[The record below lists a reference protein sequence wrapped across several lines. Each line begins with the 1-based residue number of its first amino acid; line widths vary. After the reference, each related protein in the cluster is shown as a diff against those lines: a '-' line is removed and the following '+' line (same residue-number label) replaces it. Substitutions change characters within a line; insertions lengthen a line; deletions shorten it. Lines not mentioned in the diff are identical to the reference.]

1 MLIKLQV
8 KNFRSFRDPTVFSMT
23 KTAGA
28 ELAETHTFEPQALAT
43 PSLLK
48 SAAIYG
54 PNASGK
60 TNLIYALVVMKGLV
74 TLSFKESEPIPVSP
88 FRLDANSRKQPC
100 EFEVVFVSESA
111 RYQYGF
117 SVTEERFTGEWLLAY
132 PHGRPQRLI
141 DRKYD
146 AKSKSYAWGNMTK
159 LAGPRKLL
167 QEATRPNALFL
178 STAIQLNNEHIKPVF
193 DWFDKTLRIVGAAG
207 PRADYS
213 MELCKQPESKES
225 ILAFLRANDIN
236 IDDIS
241 IEEKQVG
248 SGDFPGDMPDAE
260 RREVLRG
267 LSARAYSL
275 YKLKNDRMEKFE
287 WVDESEGT
295 KKLFEFA
302 GPMSEIL
309 KEGYVVIVDDL
320 DRHLHPALV
329 GFLVQLFHNTGVNAK
344 SAQLVFTTHD
354 TSILN
359 QKMFRRDQIWLC
371 DKGRDRA
378 AELFPL
384 TDFSPRKKGN
394 IEYGYLSGR
403 YRAFP
408 HIKDA
413 ALIRSA
419 IDRLSPAS

>member
-1 MLIKLQV
+1 MLIELQV
-8 KNFRSFRDPTVFSMT
+8 KNFRSFRDPTLFSMA

-28 ELAETHTFEPQALAT
+28 ELAGTHTFEPQAPAT
-43 PSLLK
+43 PSLLR
-48 SAAIYG
+48 SAAVYG

-60 TNLIYALVVMKGLV
+60 TNLVHALTTMKELV
-74 TLSFKESEPIPVSP
+74 TLPLKEDAPVPVSP

-100 EFEVVFVSESA
+100 EFEAIFVSEGV

-117 SVTEERFTGEWLLAY
+117 SVAEERFLEEWLLAY

-141 DRKYD
+141 AREYD
-146 AKSKSYAWGNMTK
+146 AKSRSYVWGNMAK

-167 QEATRPNALFL
+167 QEATRPKALFL
-178 STAIQLNNEHIKPVF
+178 STAVHLNNEHLKPVF
-193 DWFDKTLRIVGAAG
+193 DWFNKTLHVIGAAG
-207 PRADYS
+207 PPSDQS
-213 MELCKQPESKES
+213 MELCKQPEGKES
-225 ILAFLRANDIN
+225 ILAFLRASDIN

-241 IEEKQVG
+241 IEEKKV
-248 SGDFPGDMPDAE
+248 SLEIFPDDLPDAE
-260 RREVLRG
+260 RQKLLRG
-267 LSARAYSL
+267 LSMRPYSV

-287 WVDESEGT
+287 WFDESEGT

-302 GPMSEIL
+302 GPMLETL
-309 KEGYVVIVDDL
+309 KEGHVAIIDEL

-329 GFLVQLFHNTGVNAK
+329 GYLVQLFHNTEINTK
-344 SAQLVFTTHD
+344 NAQLVFTTHD

-359 QKMFRRDQIWLC
+359 QKMFRRDQIWFC

-378 AELFPL
+378 TELFPL
-384 TDFSPRKKGN
+384 TDFSPRKTEN

-403 YRAFP
+403 YHAFP

-413 ALIRSA
+413 ALIKNSIR
-419 IDRLSPAS
+419 RLSPAS

>member
-1 MLIKLQV
+1 MLIELQV
-8 KNFRSFRDPTVFSMT
+8 KNFRSFRGPAVFSMA

-28 ELAETHTFEPQALAT
+28 ELADTHTFESQALAT

-48 SAAIYG
+48 SAAVYG

-60 TNLIYALVVMKGLV
+60 TNLVYALVIMKGLV
-74 TLSFKESEPIPVSP
+74 TLPFREDEPMPVSP

-100 EFEVVFVSESA
+100 EFEVIFVSEGV

-146 AKSKSYAWGNMTK
+146 AKSESYVWGSMTK

-167 QEATRPNALFL
+167 QEATRRNALFL
-178 STAIQLNNEHIKPVF
+178 STAVHLNNEHLRPVF
-193 DWFDKTLRIVGAAG
+193 DWFDKTLCIVGSAG

-213 MELCKQPESKES
+213 MELCKQPEGKES

-241 IEEKQVG
+241 IEEKQAG
-248 SGDFPGDMPDAE
+248 LENFSGDMPDTE
-260 RREVLRG
+260 RQKVLQG

-302 GPMSEIL
+302 GPVLEIL
-309 KEGYVVIVDDL
+309 KEGCVVIVDDL

-329 GFLVQLFHNTGVNAK
+329 GFLVQLFHNTEVNMEN
-344 SAQLVFTTHD
+344 AQLVFTTHD

-359 QKMFRRDQIWLC
+359 QKMFRRDQIWFC

-378 AELFPL
+378 TELFPL
-384 TDFSPRKKGN
+384 TDFSPRKTEN

>member
-1 MLIKLQV
+1 MLIELQV
-8 KNFRSFRDPTVFSMT
+8 KNFRSFRDPTVFSMA

-28 ELAETHTFEPQALAT
+28 ELADTHTFESQAPAT
-43 PSLLK
+43 SSLLR

-60 TNLIYALVVMKGLV
+60 TNLVYALVIMKGLV
-74 TLSFKESEPIPVSP
+74 TFPIKEDEPVPVSP

-100 EFEVVFVSESA
+100 EFEVIFVSEGV

-117 SVTEERFTGEWLLAY
+117 SVTEERFMEEWLLAY

-146 AKSKSYAWGNMTK
+146 AESGSYIWGNMAK

-167 QEATRPNALFL
+167 QEATRPKALFL
-178 STAIQLNNEHIKPVF
+178 STAVHLNNEHLKPVF
-193 DWFDKTLRIVGAAG
+193 DWFKKTLRAVGAAG
-207 PRADYS
+207 PRSDCS
-213 MELCKQPESKES
+213 MELCKQPEGKES
-225 ILAFLRANDIN
+225 VLAFLRANDIN

-241 IEEKQVG
+241 IEEKKISLG
-248 SGDFPGDMPDAE
+248 FSSDDMPDAE
-260 RREVLRG
+260 RQRLLRK
-267 LSARAYSL
+267 LSMRTYSL
-275 YKLKNDRMEKFE
+275 YKLKNDRVEKFE
-287 WVDESEGT
+287 WLDESEGT

-302 GPMSEIL
+302 GPMLETL
-309 KEGYVVIVDDL
+309 KEGYVVIVDEL

-329 GFLVQLFHNTGVNAK
+329 GFLVQLFHNTEINTK
-344 SAQLVFTTHD
+344 NAQLVFTTHD

-359 QKMFRRDQIWLC
+359 QKMFRRDQIWFC

-378 AELFPL
+378 TELFPL
-384 TDFSPRKKGN
+384 TDFSPRKTEN

-403 YRAFP
+403 YHAFP
-408 HIKDA
+408 YIKDA
-413 ALIRSA
+413 ALIRDA